1 MSESG
6 KYEFLTDDDIADVIS
21 KNLPDKVPCLFVVD
35 ACHSGS
41 ILDLTNT
48 SVWEG
53 KKVYSISGCQD
64 NQYSN
69 DTGNGGQ
76 MTNILLAV
84 IR

>member
-6 KYEFLTDDDIADVIS
+6 KYEFLSDDDTASCIY
-21 KNLPDKVPCLFVVD
+21 KNLPDNVPCMFVVD

-41 ILDLTNT
+41 ILDL
-48 SVWEG
+48 SQKDVWNN
-53 KKVYSISGCQD
+53 KKVFCLSGCQD

-76 MTNILLAV
+76 MTNVLLAV